1 MAIEHNKEVIFTKEE
16 NCVGCNKCISVC
28 PAIYANQ
35 AYEKDGQNKIKVDNN
50 LCIHCGHCLEVCDH
64 DARDYNDDTERFFSD
79 LRRGNKISIVAAP
92 ANRFN
97 FDNYRKLFGFLKSA
111 GVNLIYDV
119 SFGADITTWAYLK
132 AIKENNIDSV
142 IAQPC
147 PAIVNYIEKYKPSL
161 LAKLAPIHS
170 PTLCAAI
177 YMKKYDNV
185 SDKIAFLSPCL
196 GKVDEFVDP
205 NTNDYV
211 TYNIT
216 YKKIKEY
223 LKEHRINL
231 NSYEEKDFDDI
242 GCGLGLTFSRPGGL
256 RENVEYHVPGAW
268 VRQMEGEHAYS
279 YLESY
284 DNRVK
289 NRENLPL
296 LVDILNC
303 SFGCNLG
310 TGTSKDVHIDDI
322 DYMMNPLKKEAL
334 EKKTSKKLFGKESYK
349 LFDYF
354 EKNLK
359 LSDYVRHYTDKS
371 AMTKIKEPAER
382 DLDVIFNQLLK
393 KTKDS
398 RNVNCSAC
406 GYGSCHNMAKS
417 IYNESNHKENCMY
430 YNHEFNLELLRKQD
444 EGMEEIMQA
453 QNKVQE
459 AEKYRIETM
468 SFLKKRI
475 NNITESI
482 QEITTGSE
490 ENAKLVESINKEIG
504 TILKVSE
511 SLRNS
516 IKGVDDK
523 IGEFSHASKEI
534 VDVAEKTNLLSLN
547 AAIEAARAG
556 EHGKGFAIV
565 ADEVRKLADK
575 SKTVATSTKTS
586 EADIVK
592 NIEKIVQVADELESK
607 MTSSGMSIEQ
617 MAATIEEITAKCS
630 ELSADTEIL
639 RENMDKFVT
648 AK

>member
-1 MAIEHNKEVIFTKEE
+1 MKEIVFTKEE

-35 AYEKDGQNKIKVDNN
+35 AYLKDGQNKIKVDNN

-64 DARDYNDDTERFFSD
+64 DARDYNDDTERFFND
-79 LRRGNKISIVAAP
+79 LKKGAKLSIVAAP

-132 AIKENNIDSV
+132 AVRENNIDSV

-170 PTLCAAI
+170 PTLCTAV
-177 YMKKYDNV
+177 YMKKYDNI

-196 GKVDEFVDP
+196 GKIDEFVDP

-211 TYNIT
+211 SYNIT

-223 LKEHRINL
+223 IKANRINL
-231 NSYEEKDFDDI
+231 NSYEEIDFDDI

-268 VRQMEGEHAYS
+268 VRQVEGEHAYS

-284 DNRVK
+284 DQRVK
-289 NRENLPL
+289 KKENLPL
-296 LVDILNC
+296 LIDILNC
-303 SFGCNLG
+303 TYGCNLG
-310 TGTSKDVHIDDI
+310 TGTGKDVHIDDI
-322 DYMMNPLKKEAL
+322 DFKMNPLKQEHLYKNISKNMF
-334 EKKTSKKLFGKESYK
+334 KKSYK

-354 EKNLK
+354 DKNLK
-359 LSDYVRHYTDKS
+359 LGDFVRKYTDKS
-371 AMTKIKEPAER
+371 GMTKIKEPTEK
-382 DLDVIFNQLLK
+382 DLDIIFNQLLK

-398 RNVNCSAC
+398 RSVNCSAC
-406 GYGSCHNMAKS
+406 GYGSCNNMAKS
-417 IYNESNHKENCMY
+417 VHNASNHKENCMY

-444 EGMEEIMQA
+444 ESMEEILQV

-459 AEKYRIETM
+459 TEKDKLETM
-468 SFLKKRI
+468 SFLKQRI
-475 NNITESI
+475 GNITESI
-482 QEITTGSE
+482 LEITAGSE
-490 ENAKLVESINKEIG
+490 ENAKLVESINTEVN
-504 TILKVSE
+504 TILKVAE
-511 SLRNS
+511 SLRIS
-516 IKGVDDK
+516 ISGVDEK

-565 ADEVRKLADK
+565 AEEVRKLADK
-575 SKTVATSTKTS
+575 SKTVATSTKSS

-592 NIEKIVQVADELESK
+592 NIEKITRVADELEAK
-607 MTSSGMSIEQ
+607 MTSSSSNIEQ
-617 MAATIEEITAKCS
+617 MAATIEEITAKCN
-630 ELSADTEIL
+630 ELSSDTEIL
-639 RENMDKFVT
+639 RENMDKYT
-648 AK
+648 K